1 MHKKV
6 KEYINSRIRQE
17 QEESGKW
24 IDIVLNSESKEEAQ
38 KAYNE
43 YLKKKCGYDRWW
55 TEPEDGKGDLKKGH
69 PPTQA

>member
-1 MHKKV
+1 MKNKI
-6 KEYINSRIRQE
+6 ENYINDRIRQE

-43 YLKKKCGYDRWW
+43 YLKKKCGYDR
-55 TEPEDGKGDLKKGH
+55 
-69 PPTQA
+69 